1 MKLRK
6 RNKLL
11 SGVGVNDADYNVYEY
26 GIVEGKRKMIWICP
40 FYNTWGSM
48 LVRCY
53 CPKYQKQFPT
63 YVGCSAVEDWHLFSN
78 FKAWMETQ
86 DWEGKHLDKDILF
99 KGNKIYSPQNCVF
112 VDPRIN
118 TFLLE
123 NDAIRG
129 DYPIGV
135 CFHKRDK
142 KYTAKCSSAE
152 AGKRKHLGYF
162 DTAEEAHQ
170 AWLSFKLEQAKIL
183 ASEQT
188 DPRVA
193 NALIERY
200 ENYSY

>member
-63 YVGCSAVEDWHLFSN
+63 YVGCSVAEGWHLFSN

-129 DYPIGV
+129 HYPIGV

-170 AWLSFKLEQAKIL
+170 AWLAFKLEQARIL